1 MLHAIVHILVCIR
14 HTSTR
19 PHRKGAKD
27 MEEKQTAQG
36 TATPASPV
44 PKPDVDD
51 LIFTGQISHISDR

>member
-1 MLHAIVHILVCIR
+1 
-14 HTSTR
+14 
-19 PHRKGAKD
+19 